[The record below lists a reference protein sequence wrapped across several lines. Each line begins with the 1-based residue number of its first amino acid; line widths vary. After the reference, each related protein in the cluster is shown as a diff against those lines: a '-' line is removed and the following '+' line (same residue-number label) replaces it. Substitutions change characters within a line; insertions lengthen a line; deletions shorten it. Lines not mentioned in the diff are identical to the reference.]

1 VSAYRLV
8 RLAESDLK
16 SIVRYTMKTWGRAQ
30 TIRYRQGLQGCFQL
44 LVDNPSIGRNCD
56 SIHPGLRRF
65 EHGKHVVFYLAQSDE
80 LLIVRIL
87 HQQMIPD
94 KPRFKKS

>member
-1 VSAYRLV
+1 VSAYRLA

-30 TIRYRQGLQGCFQL
+30 TIRYRQGLQNCFQL
-44 LVDNPSIGRNCD
+44 LADNPSIGRSCD

-65 EHGKHVVFYLAQSDE
+65 EHGVFYLAQPDE
-80 LLIVRIL
+80 LLIVRVL
-87 HQQMIPD
+87 HQQMIPH
-94 KPRFKKS
+94 KPHFEQ